1 MSREEKIRLR
11 RGKSSAY
18 IISNLNREAVIPAT
32 EELLELLEKY
42 QIRAFMDRSAKK
54 WIKNERVS
62 FSDDAKEMAN
72 VDLLFVVG
80 GDGTILRAAKRAV
93 VYDKPILGINAG
105 RLGFLSDIETEDL
118 PVIEKLI
125 KTGCPIENRMALKVS
140 VGDQSFYAVND
151 VYVTKTEPGKIS
163 ELFVECDN
171 REVCRYRAD
180 GIVLATPEGSTAYS
194 MSAGGPVLDTKLNA
208 IIMTPVCPHSLIS
221 CSIVF
226 SPDKTITIGSSFNGD
241 DDRIHV
247 VVDGDII
254 SNLQKGEKVTVCPS
268 DRAIRFV
275 NISGRGFYEVL
286 NQKFIGR
293 R

>member
-1 MSREEKIRLR
+1 M
-11 RGKSSAY
+11 
-18 IISNLNREAVIPAT
+18 
-32 EELLELLEKY
+32 EKY

-54 WIKNERVS
+54 WIKNEKVS

-72 VDLLFVVG
+72 VDLVFVVG

-125 KTGCPIENRMALKVS
+125 KTGCPIERRMALKVS
-140 VGDQSFYAVND
+140 VGEQSFYAVND

-208 IIMTPVCPHSLIS
+208 IIMTPV
-221 CSIVF
+221 
-226 SPDKTITIGSSFNGD
+226 
-241 DDRIHV
+241 
-247 VVDGDII
+247 
-254 SNLQKGEKVTVCPS
+254 
-268 DRAIRFV
+268 
-275 NISGRGFYEVL
+275 
-286 NQKFIGR
+286 
-293 R
+293 

>member
-32 EELLELLEKY
+32 EELLELLGKY

-54 WIKNERVS
+54 WIKNEKVS

-72 VDLLFVVG
+72 VDLVFVVG

>member
-1 MSREEKIRLR
+1 MSKEEKIRLR

-42 QIRAFMDRSAKK
+42 QIHAFMDRSAKK
-54 WIKNERVS
+54 WIKNEKVL
-62 FSDDAKEMAN
+62 FSDDAKEMAD
-72 VDLLFVVG
+72 VDLVFVVG

-93 VYDKPILGINAG
+93 IYDKPILGINAG

-118 PVIEKLI
+118 PVIERLI
-125 KTGCPIENRMALKVS
+125 KTGCPIENRMGLKVS

-163 ELFVECDN
+163 ELYVECDD

-247 VVDGDII
+247 VVDGDIV
-254 SNLQKGEKVTVCPS
+254 SNLQKNEKVTVCPS

-275 NISGRGFYEVL
+275 NVSGRGFYEVL

>member
-1 MSREEKIRLR
+1 MSKEEKIRLH

-18 IISNLNREAVIPAT
+18 IISNLNREVVIPTT
-32 EELLELLEKY
+32 EALLELLEKNH
-42 QIRAFMDRSAKK
+42 IRAFMDKSAKK
-54 WIKNERVS
+54 WIKNEQVL

-72 VDLLFVVG
+72 VDLIFVVG

-93 VYDKPILGINAG
+93 IYDKPILGINAG

-125 KTGCPIENRMALKVS
+125 KTGCPIEKRMALKVS

-163 ELFVECDN
+163 ELYVECDN

-241 DDRIHV
+241 NDRIHV
-247 VVDGDII
+247 VVDGDIV
-254 SNLQKGEKVTVCPS
+254 SNLQKDEKVTVCPS

>member
-1 MSREEKIRLR
+1 MSKEEKIRLR

-42 QIRAFMDRSAKK
+42 QIRAFMDRSVKK
-54 WIKNERVS
+54 WIKNEKVS
-62 FSDDAKEMAN
+62 FSDDAKEMAD
-72 VDLLFVVG
+72 VDLVFVVG

-125 KTGCPIENRMALKVS
+125 KAGCPIENRMALMVS

-163 ELFVECDN
+163 ELYVECDN

-247 VVDGDII
+247 VVDGDIV
-254 SNLQKGEKVTVCPS
+254 SNLQKNEKVTVCPS

>member
-1 MSREEKIRLR
+1 MSKEEKIRLQ

-32 EELLELLEKY
+32 EALLELLEKNH
-42 QIRAFMDRSAKK
+42 IRAFMDQSAKK
-54 WIKNERVS
+54 WIKNKQVF

-72 VDLLFVVG
+72 VDLIFVVG

-125 KTGCPIENRMALKVS
+125 KKGCPVENRMALKVS

>member
-1 MSREEKIRLR
+1 MSKEEKIRLR

-18 IISNLNREAVIPAT
+18 IISNLNREVVIPTT
-32 EELLELLEKY
+32 EALLELLEKY

-54 WIKNERVS
+54 WIKNEKVS

-72 VDLLFVVG
+72 VDLVFVVG